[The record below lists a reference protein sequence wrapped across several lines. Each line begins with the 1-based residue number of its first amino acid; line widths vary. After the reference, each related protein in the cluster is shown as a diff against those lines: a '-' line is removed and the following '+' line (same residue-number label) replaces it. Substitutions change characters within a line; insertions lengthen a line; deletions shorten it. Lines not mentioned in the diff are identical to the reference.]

1 MEGRA
6 NGLVLV
12 VGAVNSAGS
21 VARFAWREVEST
33 ATCHEV
39 PVAFCPSSIRRA
51 RDEERHWSCS
61 MVAAA
66 VFVDG
71 DDSGGGYA
79 VTIRDR

>member
-1 MEGRA
+1 MAPRYGTDAVTRWSRTRRRIGTGAERSPTFAMQKVVGSSPIIRLEGRA

-39 PVAFCPSSIRRA
+39 Q
-51 RDEERHWSCS
+51 
-61 MVAAA
+61 
-66 VFVDG
+66 
-71 DDSGGGYA
+71 
-79 VTIRDR
+79 